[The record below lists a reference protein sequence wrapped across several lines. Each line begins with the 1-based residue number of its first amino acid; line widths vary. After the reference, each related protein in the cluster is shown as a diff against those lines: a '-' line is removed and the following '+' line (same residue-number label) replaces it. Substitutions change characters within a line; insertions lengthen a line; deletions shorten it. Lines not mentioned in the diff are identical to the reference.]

1 MYQVGIARNLSRAA
15 TQRPLQQWSKA
26 SSLASVSTLVRPQIH
41 EKQWSSRSMI
51 HPGTLSQNPLSSNRF
66 FSAQV
71 SYTGPTHAKLEVEEV
86 QSLFHLWN
94 NALATLDPPTVAKR
108 YTKVPYLL
116 PTISNIPRTDVPSIV
131 DYFETFL
138 KLKPQGVVT
147 ESFVT
152 TGENWCSDCGLYEF
166 TLGADG
172 SKVKARFTFIYAFED
187 GEWKIAHHHSS
198 AMPEKDV

>member
-1 MYQVGIARNLSRAA
+1 MNQAIIARRLSNVLV
-15 TQRPLQQWSKA
+15 THGSSKVSTSAPFA
-26 SSLASVSTLVRPQIH
+26 SSLIRFHNRENECRNPFQRGMASSTG
-41 EKQWSSRSMI
+41 SS
-51 HPGTLSQNPLSSNRF
+51 HRF

-71 SYTGPTHAKLEVEEV
+71 AYKGPTHAHLEVAEV
-86 QSLFHLWN
+86 QGLFHLWN
-94 NALATLDPPTVAKR
+94 DALATLDPLTVSKR
-108 YTKVPYLL
+108 YTKRPYLL
-116 PTISNIPRTDVPSIV
+116 PTISNIPRTDPPSII
-131 DYFETFL
+131 DYFQTFL

-198 AMPEKDV
+198 ALPEKDV

>member
-1 MYQVGIARNLSRAA
+1 MNMYQVGSMARRLPTVATLGTRMQSSMSAAVQRQGLLQRAG
-15 TQRPLQQWSKA
+15 TA
-26 SSLASVSTLVRPQIH
+26 SSQRLFH
-41 EKQWSSRSMI
+41 
-51 HPGTLSQNPLSSNRF
+51 
-66 FSAQV
+66 
-71 SYTGPTHAKLEVEEV
+71 GPSHKHLKVEEV

-94 NALATLDPPTVAKR
+94 DALATLDPLTVSKR
-108 YTKVPYLL
+108 YTSRPYLL
-116 PTISNIPRTDVPSIV
+116 PTISNIPRTDPASII

-152 TGENWCSDCGLYEF
+152 TGELWCSDCGLYEF
-166 TLGADG
+166 TMGADG
-172 SKVKARFTFIYAFED
+172 SKVKARFTFIYSYEN